1 MNGFFSLFSKNVRS
15 IELEN
20 RAKTCGARC
29 ACATGFGFLYLIA
42 PTYLAFSFA
51 FSSTIFDGAALLRH
65 QKSGS

>member
-20 RAKTCGARC
+20 RAKTCGARA
-29 ACATGFGFLYLIA
+29 ACATGFGVLYLVA
-42 PTYLAFSFA
+42 PTYLA